1 MCHNGTLHK
10 GDNAMR
16 NLIFLLCL
24 ALVGCGTNYSTLGNI
39 TPSQFPFVPET
50 TYCNASPDAEFCG
63 CLHKMYSYACNKVIN
78 QRDMTQFVSCLA
90 EENETMNQNNC
101 NDL

>member
-16 NLIFLLCL
+16 NLMFICCI
-24 ALVGCGTNYSTLGNI
+24 ALGGCGTNYTMHSDMI
-39 TPSQFPFVPET
+39 FVPET
-50 TYCNASPDAEFCG
+50 TYCNALPDSEFCG

-78 QRDMTQFVSCLA
+78 QKDMTQFVNCLA
-90 EENETMNQNNC
+90 EENETLNQNYC